1 VALQS
6 PHDALFRAAFE
17 SPQHAA
23 ALLEALLP
31 GDMLG
36 LVSLISLELQ
46 SGGGRGKDLEEFRS
60 DLLFRAS
67 VDGSP
72 GFVCFLF
79 EHQSSSDGR
88 MPLRVL
94 GYQLRIWERLVSG
107 RHGRIHPDE
116 PLPPIVPIVI
126 SHDPKGWRAPCEFAD
141 LLSPVMGQHELLRA
155 VTPHFRCIVDDLS
168 RLSDQDLKARALGAF
183 PTLVLWA
190 LRDARTPGQILLTLD
205 QWADAL
211 TDVANAQ
218 GGRDALEQ
226 LFVYISNVAQ
236 NLAFDTFRARVTQ
249 LAPAA
254 KEAVMTIAEEL
265 RAQGLKQGL
274 EQGLERGLARQ
285 RQTLERQMTRKFG
298 PLPESVTA
306 RIHAADVEAL
316 DRWFERVLTAHSP
329 DAVLEL

>member
-31 GDMLG
+31 DDMLG
-36 LVSLISLELQ
+36 LVSLIPLELQ

-67 VDGSP
+67 IDGSP

-94 GYQLRIWERLVSG
+94 GYQLRIWERHC
-107 RHGRIHPDE
+107 RTHPDE

-211 TDVANAQ
+211 TDAANAQ

-226 LFVYISNVAQ
+226 LFVYISNVVE

-254 KEAVMTIAEEL
+254 KEAIMTIAEEL
-265 RAQGLKQGL
+265 IARGR
-274 EQGLERGLARQ
+274 EQGREQERQHGLARQ
-285 RQTLERQMTRKFG
+285 RQNLEKVMTLRFG
-298 PLPESVTA
+298 PLPEAVTA
-306 RIHAADVEAL
+306 RIHAAEVEVL
-316 DRWFERVLTAHSP
+316 DRWLERVLTAHSP
-329 DAVLEL
+329 DAVVEL

>member
-23 ALLEALLP
+23 PLLEALLP

-60 DLLFRAS
+60 DLLFRAII
-67 VDGSP
+67 DGSP

-79 EHQSSSDGR
+79 EHQSSSDAR

-94 GYQLRIWERLVSG
+94 GYQLRIWERHS
-107 RHGRIHPDE
+107 RAHPDK

-126 SHDPKGWRAPCEFAD
+126 SHDPNGWRAPCEFAD
-141 LLSPVMGQHELLRA
+141 LLSPVMRQHELLRA
-155 VTPHFRCIVDDLS
+155 VTPHFRCIIDDLS

-190 LRDARTPGQILLTLD
+190 LRDARTSGQVLLTLD
-205 QWADAL
+205 QWA
-211 TDVANAQ
+211 NAE

-226 LFVYISNVAQ
+226 LFVYISNVSE
-236 NLAFDTFRARVTQ
+236 NFAFDTFRARVTQ

-254 KEAVMTIAEEL
+254 KEAMTTIAEEL
-265 RAQGLKQGL
+265 RAQGR
-274 EQGLERGLARQ
+274 EQERQHSLHRQ
-285 RQTLERQMTRKFG
+285 RQTLERLMTRKFG
-298 PLPESVTA
+298 HLPEAVA
-306 RIHAADVEAL
+306 ACIQAADFEAL
-316 DRWFERVLTAHSP
+316 DRWFERVLTAESP
-329 DAVLEL
+329 DAVVEL